1 MKSLLRGFTINYAE
15 LNSEDSDPLL
25 RPQVF
30 TASVTDVADRFANA
44 IQQVAGW
51 QIESREQVDETI
63 CMHLTRRT
71 RIFRFVDD
79 IQVKIEPHEPAA
91 AIVYAHSQSRLG
103 KGDLGQNRRNL
114 RELNQTLI
122 AANGSE
128 R

>member
-63 CMHLTRRT
+63 RMHLTRRT